1 MTGVADSVVAAAR
14 NANALSVESV
24 TLRVGQMTEAIEDAL
39 HFAFDVL
46 KEGEPL
52 LAHAELKVI
61 MVPPRSRCLECGAEY
76 QHAETAIDCLRDIE
90 NVEIAAMLKEKEPG
104 TVKCSLRAKSTGNVV
119 DIASFFGGGGHVKA
133 AGYTFRGTMD
143 DARRTLKEQLER
155 SRDTLQGR

>member
-1 MTGVADSVVAAAR
+1 MAAGR
-14 NANALSVESV
+14 VGNFSGTDPYDGYFCVPALS
-24 TLRVGQMTEAIEDAL
+24 GYG
-39 HFAFDVL
+39 
-46 KEGEPL
+46 K
-52 LAHAELKVI
+52 
-61 MVPPRSRCLECGAEY
+61 
-76 QHAETAIDCLRDIE
+76 
-90 NVEIAAMLKEKEPG
+90 PG